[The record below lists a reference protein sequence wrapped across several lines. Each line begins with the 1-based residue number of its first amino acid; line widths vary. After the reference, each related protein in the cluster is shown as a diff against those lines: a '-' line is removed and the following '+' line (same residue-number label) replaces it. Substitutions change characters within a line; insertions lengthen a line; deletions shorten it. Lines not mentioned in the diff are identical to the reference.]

1 MTMKRRDFI
10 TLLGGGAAAWPLVAR
25 AQQPALPVIG
35 YLATGGPNYAAM
47 QVAAFHK
54 GLNEMGFV
62 EHQNVGLDYRWAEGR
77 YDRLPVLAADL
88 VGRKVVLIVTN
99 GTLGALAAKSA
110 TATIPI
116 VFLNGGDP
124 VTLGLVASFSRP
136 GSNLTGITLYTNELW
151 TKRIALMRELVPSA
165 ELLGMLV
172 NPANPLTESA
182 VRDAREAARVL
193 GRRILVLDGSTAS
206 KLDTAF
212 TDLVGQGAGALV
224 VQDEPTIG
232 FQLDQLVA
240 LAARHAIPAGYPLR
254 EHATAGGL
262 MSYGPS
268 IVDGFYQMGV
278 YAGKILKGAKPD
290 DLPVVVPTKFD
301 FVLNLKTAKALGITV
316 PPTLLAIADDVI
328 E

>member
-1 MTMKRRDFI
+1 MRRREFI
-10 TLLGGGAAAWPLVAR
+10 TLLGGAAAAWPVAAR
-25 AQQPALPVIG
+25 AQQSTVPVIG
-35 YLATGGPNYAAM
+35 YLATGAPNASAP

-62 EHQNVGLDYRWAEGR
+62 EHQNVGIDYRWAEGR
-77 YDRLPVLAADL
+77 YDRLPALATDL

-99 GTLGALAAKSA
+99 GTPGALAAKSA

-124 VTLGLVASFSRP
+124 VTVGLVASSSRP

-151 TKRIALMRELVPSA
+151 AKRIALMRELVPSA

-172 NPANPLTESA
+172 NLENPLTESA
-182 VRDAREAARVL
+182 ARDAREAARVL
-193 GRRILVLDGSTAS
+193 GRRILVLDGSTER
-206 KLDTAF
+206 KMDTAF
-212 TDLVGQGAGALV
+212 TDLVGQGASALV
-224 VQDEPTIG
+224 VQDEAAIYI
-232 FQLDQLVA
+232 QRDQLIA
-240 LAARHAIPAGYPLR
+240 LAARHAIPAGYPFP
-254 EHATAGGL
+254 EYATAGGL

-268 IVDGFYQMGV
+268 VVDGYHQVGV
-278 YAGKILKGAKPD
+278 YAGKILKGAKPA

-301 FVLNLKTAKALGITV
+301 FVLNLKTAKTLGLTV
-316 PPTLLAIADDVI
+316 PPSLLAIADEVI

>member
-1 MTMKRRDFI
+1 
-10 TLLGGGAAAWPLVAR
+10 
-25 AQQPALPVIG
+25 
-35 YLATGGPNYAAM
+35 
-47 QVAAFHK
+47 
-54 GLNEMGFV
+54 MGFV
-62 EHQNVGLDYRWAEGR
+62 EHQNVGIDYRWAEGR

-116 VFLNGGDP
+116 VFVNGGDP
-124 VTLGLVASFSRP
+124 VTVGLVASFSRP
-136 GSNLTGITLYTNELW
+136 SSNLTGITLYTNELW

-165 ELLGMLV
+165 DLLGMLV
-172 NPANPLTESA
+172 NPDNPITESA
-182 VRDAREAARVL
+182 VKDAKEAARVL

-212 TDLVGQGAGALV
+212 SDLVRQGAGALV

-232 FQLDQLVA
+232 NQRDRVLD
-240 LAARHAIPAGYPLR
+240 LAARYAIPAGYPFP
-254 EHATAGGL
+254 EYATAGGL

-268 IVDGFYQMGV
+268 IVDGYHQVGV
-278 YAGKILKGAKPD
+278 YAGKILKGAKPA

-301 FVLNLKTAKALGITV
+301 FVLNLKTAKALGLTLSS
-316 PPTLLAIADDVI
+316 TLLAIADEVV